1 MSEHKSVKARYG
13 LSMNLQALFFEN
25 ISSKQTVFKN
35 SFWLFLGQ
43 GIGKLF
49 KFFVVMAAA
58 RILGPAD
65 FGAFNYLLSIVSL
78 FFIFSDWG
86 VGALVIRDYQKES
99 IDKEKY
105 IRSAAGLKIILVA
118 IAFLAVLF
126 GLFFFQSPVFKTN
139 LILLAVFL
147 VVSNLRDF
155 IVYLFRAFQKME
167 KEFWLVLA
175 ENLSLLI
182 VGLFLLLIYKNII
195 SLSLAYICSMVI
207 SVALALILFKN
218 YFSYLK
224 PEWRKG
230 YIKNLLIN
238 GAPIMF
244 FGLLSFIF
252 FATDQIILGKLRGT
266 TEVGYYSIA
275 TKIILLI
282 NTVSGLLMTAV
293 FPYLASQ
300 IGNAQK
306 VMKIFKKVL
315 LGFITLSILLAVIGA
330 ISAPLIPLIVG
341 SQYGP
346 SVGLFRFFIWII
358 VFMFPITLFDYILF
372 AYNKQWL
379 NFWFT
384 AVCAIINII
393 LNFMLIPR
401 YGIFGAAAAS
411 IMAQFLNFLI
421 SWYLSRRVMNNA
433 LKLSAVSNNP

>member
-1 MSEHKSVKARYG
+1 MSEHKGVKAKYG
-13 LSMNLQALFFEN
+13 LSMSLQTLFFEN
-25 ISSKQTVFKN
+25 LSPKQTVFKN

-49 KFFVVMAAA
+49 KFFVIMAAA
-58 RILGPAD
+58 RILGPTD
-65 FGAFNYLLSIVSL
+65 FGAFNYLFSIVAL

-105 IRSAAGLKIILVA
+105 IRSAAGLKIILVT

-126 GLFFFQSPVFKTN
+126 SLLFFHSPVFKAN

-155 IVYLFRAFQKME
+155 IIYLFRAFQKME

-175 ENLSLLI
+175 ENFSLLV
-182 VGLFLLLIYKNII
+182 VGVSLLLIYKNII

-207 SVALALILFKN
+207 SAALALILFKN
-218 YFSYLK
+218 YFFYLK
-224 PEWRKG
+224 PEWRKD

-282 NTVSGLLMTAV
+282 NMVPCLLMTAI

-300 IGNAQK
+300 VGNVQK
-306 VMKIFKKVL
+306 VIRIFRKALLGLIVLSVL
-315 LGFITLSILLAVIGA
+315 LAIIGA
-330 ISAPLIPLIVG
+330 ISSPIIPLIVG
-341 SQYGP
+341 SQYSP

-358 VFMFPITLFDYILF
+358 VFMFPIALFDYILF

-393 LNFMLIPR
+393 LNFILIPR
-401 YGIFGAAAAS
+401 YGMFGAAAAS
-411 IMAQFLNFLI
+411 IVAQFLNFAI
-421 SWYLSRRVMNNA
+421 SWYLSRRVMNDA
-433 LKLSAVSNNP
+433 LKLSPAIDNP

>member
-1 MSEHKSVKARYG
+1 MSESKSIKVKRGFAM
-13 LSMNLQALFFEN
+13 SLQTLFFEN
-25 ISSKQTVFKN
+25 LSPKQTVFKN

-49 KFFVVMAAA
+49 KFFVVMTAA

-65 FGAFNYLLSIVSL
+65 FGAFNYLFSIVSL

-86 VGALVIRDYQKES
+86 VGALIIRDYQKDS
-99 IDKEKY
+99 VNREKY
-105 IRSAAGLKIILVA
+105 IRSAAGLKIILVGVS
-118 IAFLAVLF
+118 FLAVLL
-126 GLFFFQSPVFKTN
+126 GLLFFQSPIFKTN

-155 IVYLFRAFQKME
+155 VVYLFRAFQKME

-175 ENLSLLI
+175 ENLSLLM
-182 VGLFLLLIYKNII
+182 VGVSLLLIYKNII
-195 SLSLAYICSMVI
+195 SLSLAYIGSMVI
-207 SVALALILFKN
+207 SAVLALILFKN
-218 YFSYLK
+218 YFFYLK
-224 PEWRKG
+224 PEWRG
-230 YIKNLLIN
+230 SHLKNLLIN

-300 IGNAQK
+300 VSNVQK
-306 VMKIFKKVL
+306 VIKIFRKALLGLVL
-315 LGFITLSILLAVIGA
+315 LSVLLAIIGA
-330 ISAPLIPLIVG
+330 VSAPIIPLIVG
-341 SQYGP
+341 PQYGP
-346 SVGLFRFFIWII
+346 AVGLFRFFIWII
-358 VFMFPITLFDYILF
+358 VFMFPIALFDYILF
-372 AYNKQWL
+372 VYNKQWL

-384 AVCAIINII
+384 AACAVINVI
-393 LNFMLIPR
+393 LNFILIPR
-401 YGIFGAAAAS
+401 YGMFGAAAAS
-411 IMAQFLNFLI
+411 VMVQFLNFAI

-433 LKLSAVSNNP
+433 LKLSSATGNS

>member
-1 MSEHKSVKARYG
+1 MS
-13 LSMNLQALFFEN
+13 LQTLFFEN
-25 ISSKQTVFKN
+25 LSPKQTVFKN

-43 GIGKLF
+43 GIGKFF
-49 KFFVVMAAA
+49 KFFLLLAAA
-58 RILGPAD
+58 RILGPTD
-65 FGAFNYLLSIVSL
+65 FGAFNYLFSIASL

-86 VGALVIRDYQKES
+86 VSALVIRDYQNDS

-118 IAFLAVLF
+118 VAFLAVLA
-126 GLFFFQSPVFKTN
+126 GLLFFQNPVFKTT

-175 ENLSLLI
+175 ENFSLLV
-182 VGLFLLLIYKNII
+182 VGLSLLLIYKNII
-195 SLSLAYICSMVI
+195 SLSLAYIGSMVV
-207 SVALALILFKN
+207 SAALALILFKN

-224 PEWRKG
+224 PRWPKDELK
-230 YIKNLLIN
+230 KLLSN

-244 FGLLSFIF
+244 CGLLSFIF
-252 FATDQIILGKLRGT
+252 FSTDQIILGKLRGT

-275 TKIILLI
+275 TKIILLV
-282 NTVSGLLMTAV
+282 NTIATLLMTAV

-300 IGNAQK
+300 VHNAQK
-306 VMKIFKKVL
+306 VIKIFKK
-315 LGFITLSILLAVIGA
+315 TLLAFIVLSLFLAVLGML
-330 ISAPLIPLIVG
+330 SAPIIPLIVG

-346 SVGLFRFFIWII
+346 SVSLFRFFIWII
-358 VFMFPITLFDYILF
+358 VFMFPVALFDYILF

-384 AVCAIINII
+384 SACAVINVI
-393 LNFMLIPR
+393 LNFTLIPR
-401 YGIFGAAAAS
+401 YGMFGAATAS
-411 IMAQFLNFLI
+411 IIAQFLNFVI
-421 SWYLSRRVMNNA
+421 SWYLSRKVMANA
-433 LKLSAVSNNP
+433 LKSLPATLNL